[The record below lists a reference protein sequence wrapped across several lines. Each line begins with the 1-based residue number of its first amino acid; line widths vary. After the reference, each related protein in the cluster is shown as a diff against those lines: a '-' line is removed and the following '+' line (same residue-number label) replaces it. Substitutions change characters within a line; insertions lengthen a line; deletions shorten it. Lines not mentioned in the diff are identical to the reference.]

1 MLTCAGCPQ
10 ELQVSSVVEAIGLGW
25 RLGQD
30 GKWRCPHCV
39 HMAKGEKQ

>member
-1 MLTCAGCPQ
+1 MVKCNSCGTEITAN
-10 ELQVSSVVEAIGLGW
+10 VVEAIGLGW